1 MRVWT
6 EAAGDRPYRKGCWTG
21 WKRGLDCFPVGV
33 VAGLCWLW
41 VGLAWAQ
48 PRSGDAPPMPP
59 VTSPVDFF
67 RELLGMPPGDRE
79 VALSNRPPEVRS
91 RLLAKVREYEALSP
105 EERELRLRATELR
118 WYLVPLMRQGPGQR
132 PPLETSVPAHLRQ
145 AISDRL
151 ALWDRLPAPVREQF
165 LQSDQALDYFSR
177 VTPASRATSGAG
189 ARWVAAGSTSAPVQ
203 AEERAGESGLP
214 RRAAADWEPAMRQ
227 LARFFEWTPEE
238 RERALSTLTDTER
251 RQIEESLRQFER
263 LPREQRRAV
272 IASFG
277 KLAAMSPEERRAF
290 LRSAERWSAM
300 TPSERETWRRLVRQ
314 VPELPPLPPG
324 FFEAASLPPLP
335 PGVRPEGS
343 PVTVPAT
350 NRP

>member
-118 WYLVPLMRQGPGQR
+118 WFLVPLMRQGPGQR

-151 ALWDRLPAPVREQF
+151 ALWDRFLAPVREQF
-165 LQSDQALDYFSR
+165 F
-177 VTPASRATSGAG
+177 
-189 ARWVAAGSTSAPVQ
+189 
-203 AEERAGESGLP
+203 
-214 RRAAADWEPAMRQ
+214 
-227 LARFFEWTPEE
+227 
-238 RERALSTLTDTER
+238 
-251 RQIEESLRQFER
+251 
-263 LPREQRRAV
+263 
-272 IASFG
+272 
-277 KLAAMSPEERRAF
+277 
-290 LRSAERWSAM
+290 
-300 TPSERETWRRLVRQ
+300 
-314 VPELPPLPPG
+314 
-324 FFEAASLPPLP
+324 
-335 PGVRPEGS
+335 
-343 PVTVPAT
+343 
-350 NRP
+350 